1 LPKTAAKLKA
11 ATAPAAKFHIDKR
24 APSLLA
30 HKASDDDDALLSTPE
45 MACWLGVSVPW
56 LEIGRAKG
64 YGPPFKRLSAR
75 SVRYRVGDA
84 KAWLETRTY
93 NATSEYPKKKEAST

>member
-11 ATAPAAKFHIDKR
+11 ATAPATKFHIDKR
-24 APSLLA
+24 AQSILVGSES
-30 HKASDDDDALLSTPE
+30 HDDALLSTPE
-45 MACWLGVSVPW
+45 MAVWLGVSVPW

-84 KAWLETRTY
+84 REWLRARTY
-93 NATSEYPKKKEAST
+93 NATSEYSEKKGARS